1 MSFFSAYL
9 KPLYDKFRILLEEN
23 FTYIDMI
30 SIKIVHFKFQS
41 LWGKKKE
48 EEKKEQEEEKNI
60 LALAA
65 VTISQT
71 WC

>member
-41 LWGKKKE
+41 PWGKKE
-48 EEKKEQEEEKNI
+48 EEEEEKNI
-60 LALAA
+60 LALVA

-71 WC
+71 RC